1 MALKRALTVQNILD
15 KKYKLFEFTG
25 AWYDAFK
32 KPEMTGVWFIW
43 GHSGNGKTSF
53 VIQLIKELAKFDNV
67 LLNSREE
74 GTRHT
79 MQENLIKFNMS
90 EARGNKVLFID
101 EPISE
106 LTERLNMKKSA
117 RIVVI
122 DSFQF
127 MMMSYKDYI
136 EFKSKFPDKL
146 IIFIS
151 HAEGKHPAG
160 RSAKSVK
167 YDAGLKI
174 WVEGY
179 RAFSHGRYK
188 GPKEEFDI
196 WPERALIYWG
206 REPGLDIQH
215 KNKAI

>member
-15 KKYKLFEFTG
+15 KKYKLFDFTDK
-25 AWYDAFK
+25 WFDAFDR
-32 KPEMTGVWFIW
+32 PEMEGVWFIW
-43 GHSGNGKTSF
+43 GNSGNGKTSF
-53 VIQLIKELAKFDNV
+53 VIQLIKELAKFDKV

-79 MQENLIKFNMS
+79 LKKSLINFNMS
-90 EARGNKVLFID
+90 DVGKNNIHFVD
-101 EPISE
+101 EP
-106 LTERLNMKKSA
+106 LNDLVTRLKQKKSH

-122 DSFQF
+122 DSFQY

-136 EFKSKFPDKL
+136 DFKSQFPDKL

-151 HAEGKHPAG
+151 HADGKLPSG

-167 YDAGLKI
+167 FDAGLKI

-188 GPKEEFDI
+188 GKKETYDI
-196 WPERALIYWG
+196 WPERALRYWG
-206 REPGLDIQH
+206 AP
-215 KNKAI
+215 

>member
-15 KKYKLFEFTG
+15 KKYKLIDFTG

-43 GHSGNGKTSF
+43 GNSGNGKTSF

-74 GTRHT
+74 GTKHT

-90 EARGNKVLFID
+90 EAKDNKVHFVD
-101 EPISE
+101 EPIND
-106 LTERLNMKKSA
+106 LTTRLKMKKSA

-122 DSFQF
+122 DSFQY

-136 EFKSKFPDKL
+136 EFKSQFPDKL

-151 HAEGKHPAG
+151 HADGKNPAG

-167 YDAGLKI
+167 FDAGLRI
-174 WVEGY
+174 
-179 RAFSHGRYK
+179 S
-188 GPKEEFDI
+188 
-196 WPERALIYWG
+196 
-206 REPGLDIQH
+206 
-215 KNKAI
+215 

>member
-1 MALKRALTVQNILD
+1 MALKRALTIQNILD
-15 KKYKLFEFTG
+15 KKYKLFDFTD

-32 KPEMTGVWFIW
+32 KPETTGVWFIW
-43 GHSGNGKTSF
+43 GNSGNGKTSF

-74 GTRHT
+74 GTKHT

-90 EARGNKVLFID
+90 EAKDNKVHFVD
-101 EPISE
+101 EPISD
-106 LTERLNMKKSA
+106 LTERLRMKKSA

-122 DSFQF
+122 DSFQY
-127 MMMSYKDYI
+127 MQMSYKDYI
-136 EFKSKFPDKL
+136 EFKRLFPDKL
-146 IIFIS
+146 IVFIS
-151 HAEGKHPAG
+151 HADGKSPAG

-167 YDAGLKI
+167 FDATLKI

-188 GPKEEFDI
+188 GPTEQFDI
-196 WPERALIYWG
+196 WPERALKYWG
-206 REPGLDIQH
+206 E
-215 KNKAI
+215 

>member
-1 MALKRALTVQNILD
+1 MALKRALTVKNILD

-25 AWYDAFK
+25 AWYDAFR

-43 GHSGNGKTSF
+43 GNSGNGKTSF
-53 VIQLIKELAKFDNV
+53 VIQMIKELARFDNV

-74 GTRHT
+74 GTKHT
-79 MQENLIKFNMS
+79 MQENLIKFNMN
-90 EARGNKVLFID
+90 EASANKVHFVD
-101 EPISE
+101 EPIND
-106 LTERLNMKKSA
+106 LTARLKMKKSA

-122 DSFQF
+122 DSFQY
-127 MMMSYKDYI
+127 MMLSYKEYI
-136 EFKSKFPDKL
+136 EFKQLFPDKL

-151 HAEGKHPAG
+151 HADGKNPAG

-167 YDAGLKI
+167 FDAGLKI

-188 GPKEEFDI
+188 GPTEEFDI
-196 WPERALIYWG
+196 WPEKAIKYWG
-206 REPGLDIQH
+206 E
-215 KNKAI
+215 

>member
-15 KKYKLFEFTG
+15 KKYKLFDFTG
-25 AWYDAFK
+25 KWFDAFD

-43 GHSGNGKTSF
+43 GNSGNGKTSF
-53 VIQLIKELAKFDNV
+53 VIQLIKELANFDKV

-79 MQENLIKFNMS
+79 LKKSLLNFNMS
-90 EARGNKVLFID
+90 DVGNNRVHFVD
-101 EPISE
+101 EPISD
-106 LTERLNMKKSA
+106 LVTRLKMKKSR

-122 DSFQF
+122 DSFQY

-136 EFKSKFPDKL
+136 EFKSLFPYKL

-151 HAEGKHPAG
+151 HSDGKSPAG

-167 YDAGLKI
+167 FDASLKI
-174 WVEGY
+174 WIEGY

-188 GPKEEFDI
+188 GEKETYDI
-196 WPERALIYWG
+196 WPEKALKYWG
-206 REPGLDIQH
+206 E
-215 KNKAI
+215 

>member
-15 KKYKLFEFTG
+15 KKYKLIDFTG

-43 GHSGNGKTSF
+43 GNSGNGKTNF

-74 GTRHT
+74 GTKHT

-90 EARGNKVLFID
+90 EAKDNKVHFVD
-101 EPISE
+101 EPIND
-106 LTERLNMKKSA
+106 LTARLKMKKSA

-122 DSFQF
+122 DSFQY
-127 MMMSYKDYI
+127 MQINYKEYI
-136 EFKSKFPDKL
+136 RFKEQFPDKL
-146 IIFIS
+146 LIFIS
-151 HAEGKHPAG
+151 HADGKSPEG

-167 YDAGLKI
+167 FDAGLKI
-174 WVEGY
+174 YVEGY

-188 GPKEEFDI
+188 GPKEEYDI
-196 WPERALIYWG
+196 WPERALRYWG
-206 REPGLDIQH
+206 KKPGIE
-215 KNKAI
+215 I